1 MIKFILILVFNT
13 NTHTNYL
20 LKILIYVYISKIHT
34 YNMHVPI
41 TKVVYRLR
49 HMTRN
54 KKLKYINRISNIH
67 QEIQTKPS
75 HKHRLILYRYKMTYI
90 HITKYIHNCK

>member
-20 LKILIYVYISKIHT
+20 LKILIYVYISEIHT

-41 TKVVYRLR
+41 TKVVYSLR

-54 KKLKYINRISNIH
+54 KKN
-67 QEIQTKPS
+67 
-75 HKHRLILYRYKMTYI
+75 
-90 HITKYIHNCK
+90 

>member
-1 MIKFILILVFNT
+1 MPFMIKFILILVFNT

-41 TKVVYRLR
+41 TKVVYSLR

-54 KKLKYINRISNIH
+54 KKN
-67 QEIQTKPS
+67 
-75 HKHRLILYRYKMTYI
+75 
-90 HITKYIHNCK
+90 